1 MNEAKFKNELLL
13 HDIILSDKQMEQFS
27 TYYSLLIEWNK
38 KINLTSIIDKEEVYL
53 KHFFDSISPA
63 FYFNFNRELNICD
76 VGAGA
81 GFPSIP
87 LLIVFPKL
95 HVTIIDSL
103 KKRITFLE
111 ELKAVLNL
119 SNLHLVHGRAEDI
132 GKSKQ
137 YREHFDIVVSRAVAK
152 LNVLAEYCIPLCKVT
167 GHFIALKGVF
177 NQLELKESI
186 NAIDILGGRVV
197 NNNQF
202 YLPFEKSERSI
213 IEIEKHLKTP
223 NKYPRKA
230 GTPSKKPL

>member
-1 MNEAKFKNELLL
+1 MDEAKFKNELLL
-13 HDIILSDKQMEQFS
+13 HDITLNDKQIEQFS

-38 KINLTSIIDKEEVYL
+38 KINLTSITNKEEVYL
-53 KHFFDSISPA
+53 KHFYDSISPA
-63 FYFNFNRELNICD
+63 FYFDFNHRVNICD

-87 LLIVFPKL
+87 LLIVFPNL
-95 HVTIIDSL
+95 RVTIIDSL

-111 ELKAVLNL
+111 KLKVELNL
-119 SNLHLVHGRAEDI
+119 SHLHLVHGRAEDI
-132 GKSKQ
+132 GNNKQ
-137 YREHFDIVVSRAVAK
+137 YREQFDIVVSRAVAK
-152 LNVLAEYCIPLCKVT
+152 LNVLAEYCLPLCKVS

-186 NAIDILGGRVV
+186 NAIDVLGGKVV
-197 NNNQF
+197 NNHQF
-202 YLPFEKSERSI
+202 HLPFEKSERSI